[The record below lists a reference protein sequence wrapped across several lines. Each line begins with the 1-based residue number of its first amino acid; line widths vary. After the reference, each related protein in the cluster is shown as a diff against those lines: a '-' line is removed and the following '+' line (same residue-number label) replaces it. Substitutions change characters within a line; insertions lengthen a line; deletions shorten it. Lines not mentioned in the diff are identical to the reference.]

1 MTAFLFIL
9 FFFVYFLVTSLMGLD
24 GGVAR
29 SDINSLFNLFSLIAG
44 FNFSIASIIS
54 VLNLSISQDLRCL
67 LFH

>member
-1 MTAFLFIL
+1 
-9 FFFVYFLVTSLMGLD
+9 MGLD